1 MKSSNIGGQAVME
14 GIMMR
19 HKDKYS
25 IAVRR
30 PDNGIELK
38 VEDYKCVFGNAK
50 FLKYP
55 LIRGV
60 VSFVDSLVVGTKC
73 LMYSAEIAGDEEDEE
88 DKQKNAA
95 LSEEEFAAKKAKED
109 KQFKWL
115 LYVTVAVSIVVSV
128 AAFMLLPYALASLC
142 RRVGAS
148 EFAVTIVEAFVKL
161 ALFMGYMLLIS
172 RMKDIQR
179 TFMYHGAEHKCI
191 NCIENGA
198 RLTVENV
205 MNSSRYHK
213 RCGTSFLFIVMFIS
227 VVFFIFIRV
236 DNTALQI
243 VIRLLLVPVIAGV
256 SYEFIRWAGRN
267 DNGFTVALSRPG
279 MWLQKLTTREP
290 DEDMVEVAIK
300 AVEEVFDWE
309 AFLKEYYQTSLDME
323 ADIKAAEAKLALT
336 GELIHKP
343 KKTRKIDARE
353 VAMAETLKSVES
365 KSLAGSDKDS
375 SKSDT
380 ENGNSDTL
388 NSDTDVVK
396 TDTTDTGNVEAEPD
410 TVNAVDDT
418 DNGNSDED
426 NAKSDSEALQ
436 ENAESDDKAQ
446 ESTEAD
452 NETSQENADDD
463 LPEGFE
469 IEDHYETVEKIKT
482 ETGSKYAFTTENVQ
496 EDIDASENMSVEE
509 VEAAFE
515 IEETE
520 QEEENISELKSLLK
534 GKTTSIAGPS
544 GVGKSSLINLLQS
557 EVKMET
563 GSISKKIDR
572 GKHTTRHSELIVI
585 GEDSYI
591 MDTPGFSSLY
601 VNDFEKEDLKYY
613 FPEFTPFEG
622 QCKFNGCDH
631 IHEPGCAVKEA
642 VEEGKIHKIRYEDYT
657 EMYRELKER
666 KRY

>member
-1 MKSSNIGGQAVME
+1 MKPSGIGGQAVIE

-19 HKDKYS
+19 NKDKYS
-25 IAVRR
+25 IAVRK
-30 PDNGIELK
+30 PDNEIEVTVRESK
-38 VEDYKCVFGNAK
+38 VLTEKHK
-50 FLKYP
+50 WMSYP
-55 LIRGV
+55 VIRGV
-60 VSFVDSLVVGTKC
+60 VSFIDSLITGISTIN
-73 LMYSAEIAGDEEDEE
+73 YSASFYDDPDEQKKTKADEIGKSIFK
-88 DKQKNAA
+88 DKFESVLMA
-95 LSEEEFAAKKAKED
+95 L
-109 KQFKWL
+109 
-115 LYVTVAVSIVVSV
+115 TVIVSV
-128 AAFMLLPYALASLC
+128 FLAVGLFMLLPYYVSRLVKGYVASKTLLNLIEGLV
-142 RRVGAS
+142 RVAI
-148 EFAVTIVEAFVKL
+148 FILYLV
-161 ALFMGYMLLIS
+161 LIS
-172 RMKDIQR
+172 LMKDIKR

-256 SYEFIRWAGRN
+256 AYEFIRWAGRN

-309 AFLKEYYQTSLDME
+309 VFLKEYYQTSLDME

-365 KSLAGSDKDS
+365 KSLAGSDKAKPADTNKTADKPDNKAGEADKHNWDNSNNKDVNENAESADKDGYNSDKDS

-496 EDIDASENMSVEE
+496 EDIDESENMSVEE

-520 QEEENISELKSLLK
+520 QEEENIS
-534 GKTTSIAGPS
+534 AD
-544 GVGKSSLINLLQS
+544 
-557 EVKMET
+557 EVPLFKQR
-563 GSISKKIDR
+563 DR
-572 GKHTTRHSELIVI
+572 E
-585 GEDSYI
+585 
-591 MDTPGFSSLY
+591 
-601 VNDFEKEDLKYY
+601 
-613 FPEFTPFEG
+613 
-622 QCKFNGCDH
+622 
-631 IHEPGCAVKEA
+631 
-642 VEEGKIHKIRYEDYT
+642 
-657 EMYRELKER
+657 
-666 KRY
+666 

>member
-1 MKSSNIGGQAVME
+1 MKPSGIGGQAVIE

-19 HKDKYS
+19 NKDKYS
-25 IAVRR
+25 IAVRK
-30 PDNGIELK
+30 PDNEIEVTVRESK
-38 VEDYKCVFGNAK
+38 VLTEKHK
-50 FLKYP
+50 WMSYP
-55 LIRGV
+55 VIRGV
-60 VSFVDSLVVGTKC
+60 VSFIDSLITGISTIN
-73 LMYSAEIAGDEEDEE
+73 YSASFYDDPDEQKKTKADEIGKSIFK
-88 DKQKNAA
+88 DKFESVLMA
-95 LSEEEFAAKKAKED
+95 L
-109 KQFKWL
+109 
-115 LYVTVAVSIVVSV
+115 TVIVSV
-128 AAFMLLPYALASLC
+128 FLAVGLFMLLPYYVSRLVKGYVASKTLLNLIEGLV
-142 RRVGAS
+142 RVAI
-148 EFAVTIVEAFVKL
+148 FILYLV
-161 ALFMGYMLLIS
+161 LIS
-172 RMKDIQR
+172 LMKDIKR

-365 KSLAGSDKDS
+365 KSLAGSDKAKPADTNKTADKPDNKTGEADKHNWDNSNNKDVNENAESADKDGYNSDKDS

-426 NAKSDSEALQ
+426 NAKSDGEALQ

-446 ESTEAD
+446 EITEAD

-482 ETGSKYAFTTENVQ
+482 ETGSKYAIATENVQ
-496 EDIDASENMSVEE
+496 EDIDESENMSVEE

-520 QEEENISELKSLLK
+520 QEEENIS
-534 GKTTSIAGPS
+534 AD
-544 GVGKSSLINLLQS
+544 
-557 EVKMET
+557 EVPLFKQR
-563 GSISKKIDR
+563 DR
-572 GKHTTRHSELIVI
+572 E
-585 GEDSYI
+585 
-591 MDTPGFSSLY
+591 
-601 VNDFEKEDLKYY
+601 
-613 FPEFTPFEG
+613 
-622 QCKFNGCDH
+622 
-631 IHEPGCAVKEA
+631 
-642 VEEGKIHKIRYEDYT
+642 
-657 EMYRELKER
+657 
-666 KRY
+666 

>member
-1 MKSSNIGGQAVME
+1 MKPSGIGGQAVIE

-19 HKDKYS
+19 NKDKYS
-25 IAVRR
+25 IAVRK
-30 PDNGIELK
+30 PDNEIEVTVRESK
-38 VEDYKCVFGNAK
+38 VLTEKHK
-50 FLKYP
+50 WMSYP
-55 LIRGV
+55 VIRGV
-60 VSFVDSLVVGTKC
+60 VSFIDSLITGISTIN
-73 LMYSAEIAGDEEDEE
+73 YSASFYDDPDEQKKTKADEIGKSIFK
-88 DKQKNAA
+88 DKFESVLMA
-95 LSEEEFAAKKAKED
+95 L
-109 KQFKWL
+109 
-115 LYVTVAVSIVVSV
+115 TVIVSV
-128 AAFMLLPYALASLC
+128 FLAVGLFMLLPYYISRLVKGYVASKTLLNLIEGLV
-142 RRVGAS
+142 RVAI
-148 EFAVTIVEAFVKL
+148 FILYLV
-161 ALFMGYMLLIS
+161 LIS
-172 RMKDIQR
+172 LMKDIKR

-343 KKTRKIDARE
+343 KKTRKIDAKE

-365 KSLAGSDKDS
+365 KSLAGSDKAKPADTNKTADKPDNKTGEADKHNWDNSNNKDVNENAESADKDGYNSDKDS

-426 NAKSDSEALQ
+426 NAKSDGEALQ

-496 EDIDASENMSVEE
+496 EDIDESENMSVEE

-520 QEEENISELKSLLK
+520 QEEENIS
-534 GKTTSIAGPS
+534 AD
-544 GVGKSSLINLLQS
+544 
-557 EVKMET
+557 EVPLFKQR
-563 GSISKKIDR
+563 DR
-572 GKHTTRHSELIVI
+572 E
-585 GEDSYI
+585 
-591 MDTPGFSSLY
+591 
-601 VNDFEKEDLKYY
+601 
-613 FPEFTPFEG
+613 
-622 QCKFNGCDH
+622 
-631 IHEPGCAVKEA
+631 
-642 VEEGKIHKIRYEDYT
+642 
-657 EMYRELKER
+657 
-666 KRY
+666 

>member
-1 MKSSNIGGQAVME
+1 MKPSGIGGQAVIE

-19 HKDKYS
+19 NKDKYS
-25 IAVRR
+25 IAVRK
-30 PDNGIELK
+30 PDNEIEVTVRESK
-38 VEDYKCVFGNAK
+38 VLTEKHK
-50 FLKYP
+50 WMSYP
-55 LIRGV
+55 VIRGV
-60 VSFVDSLVVGTKC
+60 VSFIDSLITGISTIN
-73 LMYSAEIAGDEEDEE
+73 YSASFYDDPDEQKKTKADEIGKSIFK
-88 DKQKNAA
+88 DKFESVLMA
-95 LSEEEFAAKKAKED
+95 L
-109 KQFKWL
+109 
-115 LYVTVAVSIVVSV
+115 TVIVSV
-128 AAFMLLPYALASLC
+128 FLAVGLFMLLPYYVSRLVKGYVASKTLLNLIEGLV
-142 RRVGAS
+142 RVAI
-148 EFAVTIVEAFVKL
+148 FILYLV
-161 ALFMGYMLLIS
+161 LIS
-172 RMKDIQR
+172 LMKDIKR

-365 KSLAGSDKDS
+365 KSLAGSDKAKPADTNKTADKPDNKTGEADKHNWDNSNNKDVNENAESADKDGYNSDKDS

-426 NAKSDSEALQ
+426 NAKSDGEALQ
-436 ENAESDDKAQ
+436 ENAESDDKEQ

-482 ETGSKYAFTTENVQ
+482 ETGSKYTFTTENVQ
-496 EDIDASENMSVEE
+496 EDIDESENMSVEE

-520 QEEENISELKSLLK
+520 QEEENIS
-534 GKTTSIAGPS
+534 AD
-544 GVGKSSLINLLQS
+544 
-557 EVKMET
+557 EVPLFKQR
-563 GSISKKIDR
+563 DR
-572 GKHTTRHSELIVI
+572 E
-585 GEDSYI
+585 
-591 MDTPGFSSLY
+591 
-601 VNDFEKEDLKYY
+601 
-613 FPEFTPFEG
+613 
-622 QCKFNGCDH
+622 
-631 IHEPGCAVKEA
+631 
-642 VEEGKIHKIRYEDYT
+642 
-657 EMYRELKER
+657 
-666 KRY
+666 

>member
-1 MKSSNIGGQAVME
+1 MKPSGIGGQAVIE

-19 HKDKYS
+19 NKDKYS
-25 IAVRR
+25 IAVRK
-30 PDNGIELK
+30 PDNEIEVTVRESK
-38 VEDYKCVFGNAK
+38 VLTEKHK
-50 FLKYP
+50 WMSYP
-55 LIRGV
+55 VIRGV
-60 VSFVDSLVVGTKC
+60 VSFIDSLITGISTIN
-73 LMYSAEIAGDEEDEE
+73 YSASFYDDPDEQKKTKADEIGKSIFK
-88 DKQKNAA
+88 DKFESVLMA
-95 LSEEEFAAKKAKED
+95 L
-109 KQFKWL
+109 
-115 LYVTVAVSIVVSV
+115 TVIVSV
-128 AAFMLLPYALASLC
+128 FLAVGLFMLLPYYVSRLVKGYVASKTLLNLIEGLV
-142 RRVGAS
+142 RVAI
-148 EFAVTIVEAFVKL
+148 FILYLV
-161 ALFMGYMLLIS
+161 LIS
-172 RMKDIQR
+172 LMKDIKR

-343 KKTRKIDARE
+343 KKTRKIDAKE

-365 KSLAGSDKDS
+365 KSLAGSDKAKPADTNKTADKPDNKTGETDKHNWDNSNNNKAVNENAESADKDS
-375 SKSDT
+375 Y
-380 ENGNSDTL
+380 
-388 NSDTDVVK
+388 NSDTDTVK

-452 NETSQENADDD
+452 NEMSQENANDD

-496 EDIDASENMSVEE
+496 EDIDESENMSVEE

-520 QEEENISELKSLLK
+520 QEEENIS
-534 GKTTSIAGPS
+534 AD
-544 GVGKSSLINLLQS
+544 
-557 EVKMET
+557 EVPLFKQR
-563 GSISKKIDR
+563 DR
-572 GKHTTRHSELIVI
+572 E
-585 GEDSYI
+585 
-591 MDTPGFSSLY
+591 
-601 VNDFEKEDLKYY
+601 
-613 FPEFTPFEG
+613 
-622 QCKFNGCDH
+622 
-631 IHEPGCAVKEA
+631 
-642 VEEGKIHKIRYEDYT
+642 
-657 EMYRELKER
+657 
-666 KRY
+666 

>member
-1 MKSSNIGGQAVME
+1 MKPSGIGGQAVIE

-19 HKDKYS
+19 NKDKYS
-25 IAVRR
+25 IAVRK
-30 PDNGIELK
+30 PDNEIEVTVRESK
-38 VEDYKCVFGNAK
+38 VLTEKHK
-50 FLKYP
+50 WMSYP
-55 LIRGV
+55 VIRGV
-60 VSFVDSLVVGTKC
+60 VSFIDSLITGISTIN
-73 LMYSAEIAGDEEDEE
+73 YSASFYDDPDEQKKTKADEIGKSIFK
-88 DKQKNAA
+88 DKFESVLMA
-95 LSEEEFAAKKAKED
+95 L
-109 KQFKWL
+109 
-115 LYVTVAVSIVVSV
+115 TVIVSV
-128 AAFMLLPYALASLC
+128 FLAVGLFMLLPYYISRLVKGYVASKTLLNLIEGLV
-142 RRVGAS
+142 RVAI
-148 EFAVTIVEAFVKL
+148 FILYLV
-161 ALFMGYMLLIS
+161 LIS
-172 RMKDIQR
+172 LMKDIKR

-365 KSLAGSDKDS
+365 KSLAGSDKAKPADTNKTADKPDNKTGETDKHNWNNSNNNKDVNENAEPADKDSYNSDKDS

-388 NSDTDVVK
+388 NADTDTVK

-418 DNGNSDED
+418 DNGNLYED

-446 ESTEAD
+446 EITEVD

-496 EDIDASENMSVEE
+496 EDIDESENMSVEE

-520 QEEENISELKSLLK
+520 QEEENIS
-534 GKTTSIAGPS
+534 AD
-544 GVGKSSLINLLQS
+544 
-557 EVKMET
+557 EVPLFKQR
-563 GSISKKIDR
+563 DR
-572 GKHTTRHSELIVI
+572 E
-585 GEDSYI
+585 
-591 MDTPGFSSLY
+591 
-601 VNDFEKEDLKYY
+601 
-613 FPEFTPFEG
+613 
-622 QCKFNGCDH
+622 
-631 IHEPGCAVKEA
+631 
-642 VEEGKIHKIRYEDYT
+642 
-657 EMYRELKER
+657 
-666 KRY
+666 

>member
-1 MKSSNIGGQAVME
+1 MKPSGIGGQAVIE

-19 HKDKYS
+19 NKDKYS
-25 IAVRR
+25 IAVRK
-30 PDNGIELK
+30 PDNEIEVTVRESK
-38 VEDYKCVFGNAK
+38 VLTEKHK
-50 FLKYP
+50 WMSYP
-55 LIRGV
+55 VIRGV
-60 VSFVDSLVVGTKC
+60 VSFIDSLITGISTIN
-73 LMYSAEIAGDEEDEE
+73 YSASFYDDPDEQKKTKADEIGKSIFK
-88 DKQKNAA
+88 DKFESVLMA
-95 LSEEEFAAKKAKED
+95 L
-109 KQFKWL
+109 
-115 LYVTVAVSIVVSV
+115 TVIVSV
-128 AAFMLLPYALASLC
+128 FLAVGLFMLLPYYVSRLVKGYVASKTLLNLIEGLV
-142 RRVGAS
+142 RVAI
-148 EFAVTIVEAFVKL
+148 FILYLV
-161 ALFMGYMLLIS
+161 LIS
-172 RMKDIQR
+172 LMKDIKR

-365 KSLAGSDKDS
+365 KSLAGSDKAKPADTNKTADKPDNKTGETDKHNWDNSNNNKAVNENAESADKDS
-375 SKSDT
+375 Y
-380 ENGNSDTL
+380 
-388 NSDTDVVK
+388 NSDTDTVK

-418 DNGNSDED
+418 DNGNSDEN
-426 NAKSDSEALQ
+426 NAKSDGEALQ

-496 EDIDASENMSVEE
+496 EDIDESENMSVEE

-520 QEEENISELKSLLK
+520 QEEENIS
-534 GKTTSIAGPS
+534 AD
-544 GVGKSSLINLLQS
+544 
-557 EVKMET
+557 EVPLFKQR
-563 GSISKKIDR
+563 DR
-572 GKHTTRHSELIVI
+572 E
-585 GEDSYI
+585 
-591 MDTPGFSSLY
+591 
-601 VNDFEKEDLKYY
+601 
-613 FPEFTPFEG
+613 
-622 QCKFNGCDH
+622 
-631 IHEPGCAVKEA
+631 
-642 VEEGKIHKIRYEDYT
+642 
-657 EMYRELKER
+657 
-666 KRY
+666 

>member
-1 MKSSNIGGQAVME
+1 MKPSGIGGQAVIE

-19 HKDKYS
+19 NKDKYS
-25 IAVRR
+25 IAVRK
-30 PDNGIELK
+30 PDNEIEVTVRESK
-38 VEDYKCVFGNAK
+38 VLTEKHK
-50 FLKYP
+50 WMSYP
-55 LIRGV
+55 VIRGV
-60 VSFVDSLVVGTKC
+60 VSFIDSLITGISTIN
-73 LMYSAEIAGDEEDEE
+73 YSASFYDDPDEQKKTKADEIGKSIFK
-88 DKQKNAA
+88 DKFESVLMA
-95 LSEEEFAAKKAKED
+95 L
-109 KQFKWL
+109 
-115 LYVTVAVSIVVSV
+115 TVIVSV
-128 AAFMLLPYALASLC
+128 FLAVGLFMLLPYYVSRLVKGYVASKTLLNLIEGLV
-142 RRVGAS
+142 RVAI
-148 EFAVTIVEAFVKL
+148 FILYLV
-161 ALFMGYMLLIS
+161 LIS
-172 RMKDIQR
+172 LMKDIKR

-365 KSLAGSDKDS
+365 KSLAGSDKAKPADTNKTADKPDNKTGEADKHNWDNSNNKDVNENAESADKDGYNSDKDS

-388 NSDTDVVK
+388 NSDTDVVQ

-496 EDIDASENMSVEE
+496 EDIDESENMSVEE

-520 QEEENISELKSLLK
+520 QEEENIS
-534 GKTTSIAGPS
+534 AD
-544 GVGKSSLINLLQS
+544 
-557 EVKMET
+557 EVPLFKQR
-563 GSISKKIDR
+563 DR
-572 GKHTTRHSELIVI
+572 E
-585 GEDSYI
+585 
-591 MDTPGFSSLY
+591 
-601 VNDFEKEDLKYY
+601 
-613 FPEFTPFEG
+613 
-622 QCKFNGCDH
+622 
-631 IHEPGCAVKEA
+631 
-642 VEEGKIHKIRYEDYT
+642 
-657 EMYRELKER
+657 
-666 KRY
+666 

>member
-1 MKSSNIGGQAVME
+1 MKPSGIGGQAVIE

-19 HKDKYS
+19 NKDKYS
-25 IAVRR
+25 IVVRK
-30 PDNGIELK
+30 PDNEIK
-38 VEDYKCVFGNAK
+38 VTVRESKVLTEK
-50 FLKYP
+50 HKWMSYP
-55 LIRGV
+55 VIRGV
-60 VSFVDSLVVGTKC
+60 VSFIDSLITGISTIN
-73 LMYSAEIAGDEEDEE
+73 YSASFYDDPDEQKKTKADEIGKSIFK
-88 DKQKNAA
+88 DKFESVLMA
-95 LSEEEFAAKKAKED
+95 L
-109 KQFKWL
+109 
-115 LYVTVAVSIVVSV
+115 TVIVSV
-128 AAFMLLPYALASLC
+128 FLAVGLFMLLPYYVSRLVKGYVASKTLLNLIEGLV
-142 RRVGAS
+142 RVAI
-148 EFAVTIVEAFVKL
+148 FILYLV
-161 ALFMGYMLLIS
+161 LIS
-172 RMKDIQR
+172 LMKDIKR

-343 KKTRKIDARE
+343 KKTRKIDAKE

-365 KSLAGSDKDS
+365 KSLAGSDKAKPADTNKTADKPDNKTGEADKHNWDNSNNKDVNENAESADKDGYNSDKDS
-375 SKSDT
+375 SKLDT

-388 NSDTDVVK
+388 NSDTDTVK
-396 TDTTDTGNVEAEPD
+396 TDTTDTTDTGNVEAEPD

-496 EDIDASENMSVEE
+496 EDIDESENMSVEE

-520 QEEENISELKSLLK
+520 QEEENIS
-534 GKTTSIAGPS
+534 AD
-544 GVGKSSLINLLQS
+544 
-557 EVKMET
+557 EVPLFKQR
-563 GSISKKIDR
+563 DR
-572 GKHTTRHSELIVI
+572 E
-585 GEDSYI
+585 
-591 MDTPGFSSLY
+591 
-601 VNDFEKEDLKYY
+601 
-613 FPEFTPFEG
+613 
-622 QCKFNGCDH
+622 
-631 IHEPGCAVKEA
+631 
-642 VEEGKIHKIRYEDYT
+642 
-657 EMYRELKER
+657 
-666 KRY
+666 

>member
-1 MKSSNIGGQAVME
+1 MKPSGIGGQAVIE

-19 HKDKYS
+19 NKDKYS
-25 IAVRR
+25 IAVRK
-30 PDNGIELK
+30 PDNEIEVTVRESK
-38 VEDYKCVFGNAK
+38 VLTEKHK
-50 FLKYP
+50 WMSYP
-55 LIRGV
+55 VIRGV
-60 VSFVDSLVVGTKC
+60 VSFIDSLITGISTIN
-73 LMYSAEIAGDEEDEE
+73 YSASFYDDPDEQKKTKADEIGKSIFK
-88 DKQKNAA
+88 DKFESVLMA
-95 LSEEEFAAKKAKED
+95 L
-109 KQFKWL
+109 
-115 LYVTVAVSIVVSV
+115 TVIVSV
-128 AAFMLLPYALASLC
+128 FLAVGLFMLLPYYISRLVKGYVASKTLLNLIEGLV
-142 RRVGAS
+142 RVAI
-148 EFAVTIVEAFVKL
+148 FILYLV
-161 ALFMGYMLLIS
+161 LIS
-172 RMKDIQR
+172 LMKDIKR

-365 KSLAGSDKDS
+365 KSLAGSDKAKPADTNKTADKPDNKTGETDKNNWNNSNNNKDVNKNAEPADKDSYNSDKDS

-388 NSDTDVVK
+388 NADTDTVK

-410 TVNAVDDT
+410 TLNAVDDT

-436 ENAESDDKAQ
+436 ENAESADKAQ
-446 ESTEAD
+446 EITEAD

-482 ETGSKYAFTTENVQ
+482 ETGSKYAIATENVQ
-496 EDIDASENMSVEE
+496 EDIDESENMSVEE

-520 QEEENISELKSLLK
+520 QEEENIS
-534 GKTTSIAGPS
+534 AD
-544 GVGKSSLINLLQS
+544 
-557 EVKMET
+557 EVPLFKQR
-563 GSISKKIDR
+563 DR
-572 GKHTTRHSELIVI
+572 E
-585 GEDSYI
+585 
-591 MDTPGFSSLY
+591 
-601 VNDFEKEDLKYY
+601 
-613 FPEFTPFEG
+613 
-622 QCKFNGCDH
+622 
-631 IHEPGCAVKEA
+631 
-642 VEEGKIHKIRYEDYT
+642 
-657 EMYRELKER
+657 
-666 KRY
+666 

>member
-1 MKSSNIGGQAVME
+1 MKPSGIGGQAVIE

-19 HKDKYS
+19 NKDKYS
-25 IAVRR
+25 IAVRK
-30 PDNGIELK
+30 PDNEIEVTVRESK
-38 VEDYKCVFGNAK
+38 VLTEKHK
-50 FLKYP
+50 WMSYP
-55 LIRGV
+55 VIRGV
-60 VSFVDSLVVGTKC
+60 VSFIDSLITGISTIN
-73 LMYSAEIAGDEEDEE
+73 YSASFYDDPDEQKKTKADEIGKSIFK
-88 DKQKNAA
+88 DKFESVLMA
-95 LSEEEFAAKKAKED
+95 L
-109 KQFKWL
+109 
-115 LYVTVAVSIVVSV
+115 TVIVSV
-128 AAFMLLPYALASLC
+128 FLAVGLFMLLPYYVSRLVKGYVASKTLLNLIEGLV
-142 RRVGAS
+142 RVAI
-148 EFAVTIVEAFVKL
+148 FILYLV
-161 ALFMGYMLLIS
+161 LIS
-172 RMKDIQR
+172 LMKDIKR

-300 AVEEVFDWE
+300 AVEEVFDWK

-343 KKTRKIDARE
+343 KKTRKIDAKE

-365 KSLAGSDKDS
+365 KSLAGSDKAKPADTNKTADKPDNKTGEADKHNWDNSNNKDVNENAESADKDGYNSDKDS

-410 TVNAVDDT
+410 TVNVVDDT

-496 EDIDASENMSVEE
+496 EDIDESENMSVEE

-520 QEEENISELKSLLK
+520 QEEENIS
-534 GKTTSIAGPS
+534 AD
-544 GVGKSSLINLLQS
+544 
-557 EVKMET
+557 EVPLFKQR
-563 GSISKKIDR
+563 DR
-572 GKHTTRHSELIVI
+572 E
-585 GEDSYI
+585 
-591 MDTPGFSSLY
+591 
-601 VNDFEKEDLKYY
+601 
-613 FPEFTPFEG
+613 
-622 QCKFNGCDH
+622 
-631 IHEPGCAVKEA
+631 
-642 VEEGKIHKIRYEDYT
+642 
-657 EMYRELKER
+657 
-666 KRY
+666 

>member
-1 MKSSNIGGQAVME
+1 MKPSGIGGQAVIE

-19 HKDKYS
+19 NKDKYS
-25 IAVRR
+25 IAVRK
-30 PDNGIELK
+30 PDNEIEVTVRESK
-38 VEDYKCVFGNAK
+38 VLTEKHK
-50 FLKYP
+50 WMSYP
-55 LIRGV
+55 VIRGV
-60 VSFVDSLVVGTKC
+60 VSFIDSLITGISTIN
-73 LMYSAEIAGDEEDEE
+73 YSASFYDDPDEQKKTKADEIGKSIFK
-88 DKQKNAA
+88 DKFESVLMA
-95 LSEEEFAAKKAKED
+95 L
-109 KQFKWL
+109 
-115 LYVTVAVSIVVSV
+115 TVIVSV
-128 AAFMLLPYALASLC
+128 FLAVGLFMLLPYYVSRLVKGYVASKTLLNLIEGLV
-142 RRVGAS
+142 RVAI
-148 EFAVTIVEAFVKL
+148 FILYLV
-161 ALFMGYMLLIS
+161 LIS
-172 RMKDIQR
+172 LMKDIKR

-309 AFLKEYYQTSLDME
+309 AFLREYYQTSLDME

-343 KKTRKIDARE
+343 KKTRKIDAKE

-365 KSLAGSDKDS
+365 KSLAGSDKAKPADTNKTADKPDNKTGEADKHNWDNSNNKDVNENAESADKDGYNSDKDS

-396 TDTTDTGNVEAEPD
+396 TDTTDAGNVEAEPD

-496 EDIDASENMSVEE
+496 EDIDESENMSVEE

-520 QEEENISELKSLLK
+520 QEEENIS
-534 GKTTSIAGPS
+534 AD
-544 GVGKSSLINLLQS
+544 
-557 EVKMET
+557 EVPLFKQR
-563 GSISKKIDR
+563 DR
-572 GKHTTRHSELIVI
+572 E
-585 GEDSYI
+585 
-591 MDTPGFSSLY
+591 
-601 VNDFEKEDLKYY
+601 
-613 FPEFTPFEG
+613 
-622 QCKFNGCDH
+622 
-631 IHEPGCAVKEA
+631 
-642 VEEGKIHKIRYEDYT
+642 
-657 EMYRELKER
+657 
-666 KRY
+666 

>member
-1 MKSSNIGGQAVME
+1 MKPSGIGGQAVIE

-19 HKDKYS
+19 NKDKYS
-25 IAVRR
+25 IAVRK
-30 PDNGIELK
+30 PDNEIEVTVRESK
-38 VEDYKCVFGNAK
+38 VLTEKHK
-50 FLKYP
+50 WMSYP
-55 LIRGV
+55 VIRGV
-60 VSFVDSLVVGTKC
+60 VSFIDSLITGISTIN
-73 LMYSAEIAGDEEDEE
+73 YSASFYDDPDEQKKTKADEIGKSIFK
-88 DKQKNAA
+88 DKFESVLMA
-95 LSEEEFAAKKAKED
+95 L
-109 KQFKWL
+109 
-115 LYVTVAVSIVVSV
+115 TVIVSV
-128 AAFMLLPYALASLC
+128 FLAVGLFMLLPYYVSRLVKGYVASKTLLNLIEGLV
-142 RRVGAS
+142 RVAI
-148 EFAVTIVEAFVKL
+148 FILYLV
-161 ALFMGYMLLIS
+161 LIS
-172 RMKDIQR
+172 LMKDIKR

-343 KKTRKIDARE
+343 KKTRKIDAKE

-365 KSLAGSDKDS
+365 KSLAGSDKAKPADTNKTADKPDNKTGEADKHNWDNSNNKDVNENAESADKDGYNSDKDS
-375 SKSDT
+375 SKLDT

-388 NSDTDVVK
+388 NSDTDTVK
-396 TDTTDTGNVEAEPD
+396 TDTTDTTDTGNVEAEPD

-496 EDIDASENMSVEE
+496 EDIDESENMSVEE

-520 QEEENISELKSLLK
+520 QEEENIS
-534 GKTTSIAGPS
+534 AD
-544 GVGKSSLINLLQS
+544 
-557 EVKMET
+557 EVPLFKQR
-563 GSISKKIDR
+563 DR
-572 GKHTTRHSELIVI
+572 E
-585 GEDSYI
+585 
-591 MDTPGFSSLY
+591 
-601 VNDFEKEDLKYY
+601 
-613 FPEFTPFEG
+613 
-622 QCKFNGCDH
+622 
-631 IHEPGCAVKEA
+631 
-642 VEEGKIHKIRYEDYT
+642 
-657 EMYRELKER
+657 
-666 KRY
+666 

>member
-1 MKSSNIGGQAVME
+1 MKPSGIGGQAVIE

-19 HKDKYS
+19 NKDKYS
-25 IAVRR
+25 IAVRK
-30 PDNGIELK
+30 PDNEIEVTVRESK
-38 VEDYKCVFGNAK
+38 VLTEKHK
-50 FLKYP
+50 WMSYP
-55 LIRGV
+55 VIRGV
-60 VSFVDSLVVGTKC
+60 VSFIDSLITGISTIN
-73 LMYSAEIAGDEEDEE
+73 YSASFYDDPDEQKKTKADEIGKSIFK
-88 DKQKNAA
+88 DKFESVLMA
-95 LSEEEFAAKKAKED
+95 L
-109 KQFKWL
+109 
-115 LYVTVAVSIVVSV
+115 TVIVSV
-128 AAFMLLPYALASLC
+128 FLAVGLFMLLPYYVSRLVKGYVASKTLLNLIEGLV
-142 RRVGAS
+142 RVAI
-148 EFAVTIVEAFVKL
+148 FILYLV
-161 ALFMGYMLLIS
+161 LIS
-172 RMKDIQR
+172 LMKDIKR

-365 KSLAGSDKDS
+365 KSLAGSDKAKPADTNKTADKPDNKTGETDKHNWDNSNNNKAVNENAESADKDS
-375 SKSDT
+375 Y
-380 ENGNSDTL
+380 
-388 NSDTDVVK
+388 NSDTDTVK

-452 NETSQENADDD
+452 NEMSQENANDD

-469 IEDHYETVEKIKT
+469 IEDHYETVEEIKT
-482 ETGSKYAFTTENVQ
+482 ETGSKYAIATENVQ
-496 EDIDASENMSVEE
+496 EDIDESENMSVEE

-520 QEEENISELKSLLK
+520 QEEENIS
-534 GKTTSIAGPS
+534 AD
-544 GVGKSSLINLLQS
+544 
-557 EVKMET
+557 EVPLFKQR
-563 GSISKKIDR
+563 DR
-572 GKHTTRHSELIVI
+572 E
-585 GEDSYI
+585 
-591 MDTPGFSSLY
+591 
-601 VNDFEKEDLKYY
+601 
-613 FPEFTPFEG
+613 
-622 QCKFNGCDH
+622 
-631 IHEPGCAVKEA
+631 
-642 VEEGKIHKIRYEDYT
+642 
-657 EMYRELKER
+657 
-666 KRY
+666 

>member
-1 MKSSNIGGQAVME
+1 MKPSGIGGQAVIE

-19 HKDKYS
+19 NKDKYS
-25 IAVRR
+25 IAVRK
-30 PDNGIELK
+30 PDNEIEVTVRESK
-38 VEDYKCVFGNAK
+38 VLTEKHK
-50 FLKYP
+50 WMSYP
-55 LIRGV
+55 VIRGV
-60 VSFVDSLVVGTKC
+60 VSFIDSLITGISTIN
-73 LMYSAEIAGDEEDEE
+73 YSASFYDDPDEQKKTKADEIGKSIFK
-88 DKQKNAA
+88 DKFESVLMA
-95 LSEEEFAAKKAKED
+95 L
-109 KQFKWL
+109 
-115 LYVTVAVSIVVSV
+115 TVIVSV
-128 AAFMLLPYALASLC
+128 FLAVGLFMLLPYYVSRLVKGYVASKTLLNLIEGLV
-142 RRVGAS
+142 RVAI
-148 EFAVTIVEAFVKL
+148 FILYLV
-161 ALFMGYMLLIS
+161 LIS
-172 RMKDIQR
+172 LMKDIKR

-365 KSLAGSDKDS
+365 KSLAGSDKAKPADTNKTADKPDNKTGETDKHNWNNSNNNKDVNKNAEPADKDSYNSDKDS

-388 NSDTDVVK
+388 NADTDTVK

-446 ESTEAD
+446 EITEAD

-482 ETGSKYAFTTENVQ
+482 ETGSKYAIATENVQ
-496 EDIDASENMSVEE
+496 EDIDESENMSVEE

-520 QEEENISELKSLLK
+520 QEEENIS
-534 GKTTSIAGPS
+534 AD
-544 GVGKSSLINLLQS
+544 
-557 EVKMET
+557 EVPLFKQR
-563 GSISKKIDR
+563 DR
-572 GKHTTRHSELIVI
+572 E
-585 GEDSYI
+585 
-591 MDTPGFSSLY
+591 
-601 VNDFEKEDLKYY
+601 
-613 FPEFTPFEG
+613 
-622 QCKFNGCDH
+622 
-631 IHEPGCAVKEA
+631 
-642 VEEGKIHKIRYEDYT
+642 
-657 EMYRELKER
+657 
-666 KRY
+666 

>member
-1 MKSSNIGGQAVME
+1 MKPSGIGGQAVIE

-19 HKDKYS
+19 NKDKYS
-25 IAVRR
+25 IAVRK
-30 PDNGIELK
+30 PDNEIEVTVRESK
-38 VEDYKCVFGNAK
+38 VLTEKHK
-50 FLKYP
+50 WMSYP
-55 LIRGV
+55 VIRGV
-60 VSFVDSLVVGTKC
+60 VSFIDSLITGISTIN
-73 LMYSAEIAGDEEDEE
+73 YSASFYDDPDEQKKTKADEIGKSIFK
-88 DKQKNAA
+88 DKFESVLMA
-95 LSEEEFAAKKAKED
+95 L
-109 KQFKWL
+109 
-115 LYVTVAVSIVVSV
+115 TVIVSV
-128 AAFMLLPYALASLC
+128 FLAVGLFMLLPYYVSRLVKGYVASKTLLNLIEGLV
-142 RRVGAS
+142 RVAI
-148 EFAVTIVEAFVKL
+148 FILYLV
-161 ALFMGYMLLIS
+161 LIS
-172 RMKDIQR
+172 LMKDIKR

-309 AFLKEYYQTSLDME
+309 VFLKEYYQTSLDME

-365 KSLAGSDKDS
+365 KSLAGSDKAKPADTNKTADKPDNKTGEADKHNWDNSNNKDVNENAESADKDGYNSDKDS

-436 ENAESDDKAQ
+436 ENAESDDKVQ

-452 NETSQENADDD
+452 NEMSQENANDD

-469 IEDHYETVEKIKT
+469 IEDHYETVEEIKT
-482 ETGSKYAFTTENVQ
+482 ETGSKYAIATENVQ
-496 EDIDASENMSVEE
+496 EDIDESENMSVEE

-520 QEEENISELKSLLK
+520 QEEENIS
-534 GKTTSIAGPS
+534 AD
-544 GVGKSSLINLLQS
+544 
-557 EVKMET
+557 EVPLFKQR
-563 GSISKKIDR
+563 DR
-572 GKHTTRHSELIVI
+572 E
-585 GEDSYI
+585 
-591 MDTPGFSSLY
+591 
-601 VNDFEKEDLKYY
+601 
-613 FPEFTPFEG
+613 
-622 QCKFNGCDH
+622 
-631 IHEPGCAVKEA
+631 
-642 VEEGKIHKIRYEDYT
+642 
-657 EMYRELKER
+657 
-666 KRY
+666 

>member
-1 MKSSNIGGQAVME
+1 MKPSGIGGQAVIE

-19 HKDKYS
+19 NKDKYS
-25 IAVRR
+25 IAVRK
-30 PDNGIELK
+30 PDNEIEVTVRESK
-38 VEDYKCVFGNAK
+38 VLTEKHK
-50 FLKYP
+50 WMSYP
-55 LIRGV
+55 VIRGV
-60 VSFVDSLVVGTKC
+60 VSFIDSLITGISTIN
-73 LMYSAEIAGDEEDEE
+73 YSASFYDDPDEQKKTKADEIGKSIFK
-88 DKQKNAA
+88 DKFESVLMA
-95 LSEEEFAAKKAKED
+95 L
-109 KQFKWL
+109 
-115 LYVTVAVSIVVSV
+115 TVIVSV
-128 AAFMLLPYALASLC
+128 FLAVGLFMLLPYYVSRLVKGYVASKTLLNLIEGLV
-142 RRVGAS
+142 RVAI
-148 EFAVTIVEAFVKL
+148 FILYLV
-161 ALFMGYMLLIS
+161 LIS
-172 RMKDIQR
+172 LMKDIKR

-343 KKTRKIDARE
+343 KKTRKIDAKE

-365 KSLAGSDKDS
+365 KSLAGSDKAKPADTNKTADKPDNKTGEADKHNWDNSNNKDVNENSESADKDGYNSDKDS

-426 NAKSDSEALQ
+426 NAKSDGEALQ

-496 EDIDASENMSVEE
+496 EDIDESENMSVEE

-520 QEEENISELKSLLK
+520 QEEENIS
-534 GKTTSIAGPS
+534 AD
-544 GVGKSSLINLLQS
+544 
-557 EVKMET
+557 EVPLFKQR
-563 GSISKKIDR
+563 DR
-572 GKHTTRHSELIVI
+572 E
-585 GEDSYI
+585 
-591 MDTPGFSSLY
+591 
-601 VNDFEKEDLKYY
+601 
-613 FPEFTPFEG
+613 
-622 QCKFNGCDH
+622 
-631 IHEPGCAVKEA
+631 
-642 VEEGKIHKIRYEDYT
+642 
-657 EMYRELKER
+657 
-666 KRY
+666 

>member
-1 MKSSNIGGQAVME
+1 MKPSGIGGQAVIE

-19 HKDKYS
+19 NKDKYS
-25 IAVRR
+25 IAVRK
-30 PDNGIELK
+30 PDNEIEVTVRESK
-38 VEDYKCVFGNAK
+38 VLTEKHK
-50 FLKYP
+50 WMSYP
-55 LIRGV
+55 VIRGV
-60 VSFVDSLVVGTKC
+60 VSFIDSLITGISTIN
-73 LMYSAEIAGDEEDEE
+73 YSASFYDDPDEQKKTKADEIGKSIFK
-88 DKQKNAA
+88 DKFESVLMA
-95 LSEEEFAAKKAKED
+95 L
-109 KQFKWL
+109 
-115 LYVTVAVSIVVSV
+115 TVIVSV
-128 AAFMLLPYALASLC
+128 FLAVGLFMLLPYYVSRLVKGYVASKTLLNLIEGLV
-142 RRVGAS
+142 RVAI
-148 EFAVTIVEAFVKL
+148 FILYLV
-161 ALFMGYMLLIS
+161 LIS
-172 RMKDIQR
+172 LMKDIKR

-256 SYEFIRWAGRN
+256 AYEFIRWAGRN

-309 AFLKEYYQTSLDME
+309 VFLKEYYQTSLDME

-365 KSLAGSDKDS
+365 KSLAGSDKAKPAYTNKTADKPDNKTGETDKHNWDNSNNNKAVNENAESADKDS
-375 SKSDT
+375 Y
-380 ENGNSDTL
+380 
-388 NSDTDVVK
+388 NSDTDTVK

-452 NETSQENADDD
+452 NEMSQENANDD

-469 IEDHYETVEKIKT
+469 IEDHYETVEEIKT
-482 ETGSKYAFTTENVQ
+482 ETGSKYAIATENVQ
-496 EDIDASENMSVEE
+496 EDIDESENMSVEE

-520 QEEENISELKSLLK
+520 QEEENIS
-534 GKTTSIAGPS
+534 AD
-544 GVGKSSLINLLQS
+544 
-557 EVKMET
+557 EVPLFKQR
-563 GSISKKIDR
+563 DR
-572 GKHTTRHSELIVI
+572 E
-585 GEDSYI
+585 
-591 MDTPGFSSLY
+591 
-601 VNDFEKEDLKYY
+601 
-613 FPEFTPFEG
+613 
-622 QCKFNGCDH
+622 
-631 IHEPGCAVKEA
+631 
-642 VEEGKIHKIRYEDYT
+642 
-657 EMYRELKER
+657 
-666 KRY
+666 

>member
-1 MKSSNIGGQAVME
+1 MKPSGIGGQAVIE

-19 HKDKYS
+19 NKDKYS
-25 IAVRR
+25 IAVRK
-30 PDNGIELK
+30 PDNEIEVTVRESK
-38 VEDYKCVFGNAK
+38 VLTEKHK
-50 FLKYP
+50 WMSYP
-55 LIRGV
+55 VIRGV
-60 VSFVDSLVVGTKC
+60 VSFIDSLITGISTIN
-73 LMYSAEIAGDEEDEE
+73 YSASFYDDPDEQKKTKADEIGKSIFK
-88 DKQKNAA
+88 DKFESVLMA
-95 LSEEEFAAKKAKED
+95 L
-109 KQFKWL
+109 
-115 LYVTVAVSIVVSV
+115 TVIVSV
-128 AAFMLLPYALASLC
+128 FLAVGLFMLLPYYVSRLVKGYVASKTLLNLIEGLV
-142 RRVGAS
+142 RVAI
-148 EFAVTIVEAFVKL
+148 FILYLV
-161 ALFMGYMLLIS
+161 LIS
-172 RMKDIQR
+172 LMKDIKR

-365 KSLAGSDKDS
+365 KSLAGSDKAKPADTNKTADKPDNKTGETDKHNWDNSNNNKAVNENAESADKDS
-375 SKSDT
+375 Y
-380 ENGNSDTL
+380 
-388 NSDTDVVK
+388 NSDTDTVK

-520 QEEENISELKSLLK
+520 QEEENIS
-534 GKTTSIAGPS
+534 AD
-544 GVGKSSLINLLQS
+544 
-557 EVKMET
+557 EVPLFKQR
-563 GSISKKIDR
+563 DR
-572 GKHTTRHSELIVI
+572 E
-585 GEDSYI
+585 
-591 MDTPGFSSLY
+591 
-601 VNDFEKEDLKYY
+601 
-613 FPEFTPFEG
+613 
-622 QCKFNGCDH
+622 
-631 IHEPGCAVKEA
+631 
-642 VEEGKIHKIRYEDYT
+642 
-657 EMYRELKER
+657 
-666 KRY
+666 

>member
-1 MKSSNIGGQAVME
+1 MKPSGIGGQAVIE

-19 HKDKYS
+19 NKDKYS
-25 IAVRR
+25 IAVRK
-30 PDNGIELK
+30 PDNEIEVTVRESK
-38 VEDYKCVFGNAK
+38 VLTEKHK
-50 FLKYP
+50 WMSYP
-55 LIRGV
+55 VIRGV
-60 VSFVDSLVVGTKC
+60 VSFIDSLITGISTIN
-73 LMYSAEIAGDEEDEE
+73 YSASFYDDPDEQKKTKADEIGKSIFK
-88 DKQKNAA
+88 DKFESVLMA
-95 LSEEEFAAKKAKED
+95 L
-109 KQFKWL
+109 
-115 LYVTVAVSIVVSV
+115 TVIVSV
-128 AAFMLLPYALASLC
+128 FLAVGLFMLLPYYVSRLVKGYVASKTLLNLIEGLV
-142 RRVGAS
+142 RVAI
-148 EFAVTIVEAFVKL
+148 FILYLV
-161 ALFMGYMLLIS
+161 LIS
-172 RMKDIQR
+172 LMKDIKR

-343 KKTRKIDARE
+343 KKTRKIDAKE

-365 KSLAGSDKDS
+365 KSLAGSDKAKPADTNKTADKPDNKTGEADKHNWDNSNNKDVNENAESADKDGYNSDKDS
-375 SKSDT
+375 SKLDT

-396 TDTTDTGNVEAEPD
+396 TDTSDTGNVEAEPD

-496 EDIDASENMSVEE
+496 EDIDESENMSVEE

-520 QEEENISELKSLLK
+520 QEEENIS
-534 GKTTSIAGPS
+534 AD
-544 GVGKSSLINLLQS
+544 
-557 EVKMET
+557 EVPLFKQR
-563 GSISKKIDR
+563 DR
-572 GKHTTRHSELIVI
+572 E
-585 GEDSYI
+585 
-591 MDTPGFSSLY
+591 
-601 VNDFEKEDLKYY
+601 
-613 FPEFTPFEG
+613 
-622 QCKFNGCDH
+622 
-631 IHEPGCAVKEA
+631 
-642 VEEGKIHKIRYEDYT
+642 
-657 EMYRELKER
+657 
-666 KRY
+666 

>member
-1 MKSSNIGGQAVME
+1 MKPSGIGGQAVIE

-19 HKDKYS
+19 NKDKYS
-25 IAVRR
+25 IAVRK
-30 PDNGIELK
+30 PDNEIEVTVRESK
-38 VEDYKCVFGNAK
+38 VLTEKHK
-50 FLKYP
+50 WMSYP
-55 LIRGV
+55 VIRGV
-60 VSFVDSLVVGTKC
+60 VSFIDSLITGISTIN
-73 LMYSAEIAGDEEDEE
+73 YSASFYDDPDEQKKTKADEIGKSIFK
-88 DKQKNAA
+88 DKFESVLMA
-95 LSEEEFAAKKAKED
+95 L
-109 KQFKWL
+109 
-115 LYVTVAVSIVVSV
+115 TVIVSV
-128 AAFMLLPYALASLC
+128 FLAVGLFMLLPYYVSRLVKGYVASKTLLNLIEGLV
-142 RRVGAS
+142 RVAI
-148 EFAVTIVEAFVKL
+148 FILYLV
-161 ALFMGYMLLIS
+161 LIS
-172 RMKDIQR
+172 LMKDIKR

-343 KKTRKIDARE
+343 KKTRKIDAKE

-365 KSLAGSDKDS
+365 KSLAGSDKAKPADTNKTADKPDNKTGEADKHNWDNSNNKDVNENAESADKDGYNSDKDS

-388 NSDTDVVK
+388 NSDIDVVK

-496 EDIDASENMSVEE
+496 EDIDESENMSVEE

-520 QEEENISELKSLLK
+520 QEEENIS
-534 GKTTSIAGPS
+534 AD
-544 GVGKSSLINLLQS
+544 
-557 EVKMET
+557 EVPLFKQR
-563 GSISKKIDR
+563 DR
-572 GKHTTRHSELIVI
+572 E
-585 GEDSYI
+585 
-591 MDTPGFSSLY
+591 
-601 VNDFEKEDLKYY
+601 
-613 FPEFTPFEG
+613 
-622 QCKFNGCDH
+622 
-631 IHEPGCAVKEA
+631 
-642 VEEGKIHKIRYEDYT
+642 
-657 EMYRELKER
+657 
-666 KRY
+666 

>member
-1 MKSSNIGGQAVME
+1 MKPSGIGGQAVIE

-19 HKDKYS
+19 NKDKYS
-25 IAVRR
+25 IAVRK
-30 PDNGIELK
+30 PDNEIEVTVRESK
-38 VEDYKCVFGNAK
+38 VLTEKHK
-50 FLKYP
+50 WMSYP
-55 LIRGV
+55 VIRGV
-60 VSFVDSLVVGTKC
+60 VSFIDSLITGISTIN
-73 LMYSAEIAGDEEDEE
+73 YSASFYDDPDEQKKTKADEIGKSIFK
-88 DKQKNAA
+88 DKFESVLMA
-95 LSEEEFAAKKAKED
+95 L
-109 KQFKWL
+109 
-115 LYVTVAVSIVVSV
+115 TVIVSV
-128 AAFMLLPYALASLC
+128 FLAVGLFMLLPYYVSRLVKGYVASKTLLNLIEGLV
-142 RRVGAS
+142 RVAI
-148 EFAVTIVEAFVKL
+148 FILYLV
-161 ALFMGYMLLIS
+161 LIS
-172 RMKDIQR
+172 LMKDIKR

-256 SYEFIRWAGRN
+256 AYEFIRWAGRN

-309 AFLKEYYQTSLDME
+309 VFLKEYYQTSLDME

-365 KSLAGSDKDS
+365 KSLAGSDKAKPADTNKTADKPDNKTGETDKHNWDNSNNNKAVNENAESADKDGYNSDKDS

-410 TVNAVDDT
+410 TVNAVDDI

-496 EDIDASENMSVEE
+496 EDIDESENMSVEE

-520 QEEENISELKSLLK
+520 QEEENIS
-534 GKTTSIAGPS
+534 AD
-544 GVGKSSLINLLQS
+544 
-557 EVKMET
+557 EVPLFKQR
-563 GSISKKIDR
+563 DR
-572 GKHTTRHSELIVI
+572 E
-585 GEDSYI
+585 
-591 MDTPGFSSLY
+591 
-601 VNDFEKEDLKYY
+601 
-613 FPEFTPFEG
+613 
-622 QCKFNGCDH
+622 
-631 IHEPGCAVKEA
+631 
-642 VEEGKIHKIRYEDYT
+642 
-657 EMYRELKER
+657 
-666 KRY
+666 